1 MSDWTDETRERLEK
15 EEKRLR
21 LKAANLKERHGEWS
35 LMAAQELVVA
45 DDIRA
50 ALEEIER
57 RGRGLDMYEREVQSY
72 KARAEYAE
80 AEVAEWKA
88 KAHIEAKGNR
98 CAYEAEAERLRVAL
112 EAYDKLSLVIE
123 SAVRERRDRDGR
135 EEGNYELLLRVISQ
149 SRAALLGGGE

>member
-1 MSDWTDETRERLEK
+1 MRGGTIP
-15 EEKRLR
+15 
-21 LKAANLKERHGEWS
+21 
-35 LMAAQELVVA
+35 AQAEA
-45 DDIRA
+45 DIRA

-149 SRAALLGGGE
+149 SRAALRGGGE